1 MEDGSRGAGDGG
13 NSLRAGALGDG
24 DPGTALQVW
33 DKHYAAGVVPT
44 VVAGIYLSAPL
55 PRPQPGLETAILLGH
70 LFLTGGVIVGGGDDH
85 LPFPQHQD
93 PGLLP

>member
-1 MEDGSRGAGDGG
+1 MEDSSCRASDGR

-33 DKHYAAGVVPT
+33 DKHWAAGIFPT

-55 PRPQPGLETAILLGH
+55 TSPSRE
-70 LFLTGGVIVGGGDDH
+70 
-85 LPFPQHQD
+85 
-93 PGLLP
+93 